1 MNKTININLGGI
13 FFHIDEEAY
22 LKLKKYLDAIRKS
35 LSDDPNGKNEILEDI
50 ELRIG
55 EILSEKITDIRQVVN
70 LENIDE
76 IISIMGKPEDY
87 SVDEDFF
94 EGETNKAQKS
104 KIKKKLFRDSADKF
118 LGGVSSGLAYY
129 LDVDVIWIRLTWLL
143 LFFGFGFGGLVY
155 LLLWI
160 LLPVA
165 NTTSEKLEMEGEPV
179 TISNIEKKIKEE
191 LTDVSKRMQDGIDGV
206 SKQFKEG
213 NYETKIKSG
222 LQEIIGFIQKIL
234 SFFFKTFGKLIGFFL
249 LIIAGLIL
257 ISLFIGVFS
266 WGSIEM
272 LGFSDE
278 FVSYPDFIYNSR
290 IPKVLLTVFLF
301 LAVEIPFVFF
311 FMLGLR
317 ILSKNVKSFTTSTRL
332 SLLGVW
338 LISILALG
346 FAGIENS
353 VNYSNQ
359 STVIVN
365 KDLFKVKQDTIRVKM
380 VATDEF
386 DSKRNFHK
394 VLVDNKEKLYV
405 SNVNLKI
412 RESDS
417 DISYVK
423 IYKRSSG
430 VSTFKAKE
438 EANSILYNFKLEG
451 NAILLDTFF
460 LTEIENKYRN
470 QKVTVSLYIPKGRI
484 IFLDESLYNFLQN
497 TNFAK
502 HRSHNTRFL
511 NYYKMTDSGLKCV
524 SCLDDEVSK
533 KGYVKKD
540 IINNNIEMKQVVEQK
555 DTIISKRVT
564 IDKNGVQVN

>member
-13 FFHIDEEAY
+13 FFHIDENAY
-22 LKLKKYLDAIRKS
+22 FKLKNYLDSIRKS
-35 LSDDPNGKNEILEDI
+35 LSDDSNGKNEILEDI
-50 ELRIG
+50 ESRIG
-55 EILSEKITDIRQVVN
+55 EILSEKITDVRQVVN

-87 SVDEDFF
+87 YVDEDFF
-94 EGETNKAQKS
+94 EEETNKAQKS
-104 KIKKKLFRDSADKF
+104 KNRKKLFRDSADKF

-179 TISNIEKKIKEE
+179 TISNIEKKIKDE
-191 LTDVSKRMQDGIDGV
+191 LSDVSKRMQDGIDDV

-213 NYETKIKSG
+213 NYEAKIKTG
-222 LQEIIGFIQKIL
+222 LQEIIDFIQKIL
-234 SFFFKTFGKLIGFFL
+234 NFFFKTFGKIIGFIL
-249 LIIAGLIL
+249 LLIAGLML
-257 ISLFIGVFS
+257 IGLFIGIFS
-266 WGSIEM
+266 WGSIEI

-290 IPKVLLTVFLF
+290 IPKVLLTAFLF
-301 LAVEIPFVFF
+301 LAIGIPLVFF

-317 ILSKNVKSFTTSTRL
+317 ILSKNVKSFTVSTKL

-338 LISILALG
+338 LISILALV

-353 VNYSNQ
+353 VKYINQ

-365 KDLFKVKQDTIRVKM
+365 KELFKNRQDTIRVKM
-380 VATDEF
+380 LATDEF
-386 DSKRNFHK
+386 DLKRNFEK
-394 VLVDNKEKLYV
+394 VLVDNEEKLYV
-405 SNVNLKI
+405 SNVSFKI

-417 DISYVK
+417 DLSYVK
-423 IYKRSSG
+423 IYKRSTG
-430 VSTFKAKE
+430 LSTFKAKE
-438 EANSILYNFKLEG
+438 GANAIIYNFKLEE
-451 NAILLDTFF
+451 NTILLDTFF
-460 LTEIENKYRN
+460 LTELENKYRN
-470 QKVTVSLYIPKGRI
+470 QKVIVSLYIPKGTI
-484 IFLDESLYNFLQN
+484 IFLDDILYNFLQN
-497 TNFAK
+497 KNFIK
-502 HRSHNTRFL
+502 HRYYKKRFSK
-511 NYYKMTDSGLKCV
+511 YYKMTDSGLKCV

-533 KGYVKKD
+533 KKDIKRDIKKD
-540 IINNNIEMKQVVEQK
+540 SVEIKRVGQRK
-555 DTIISKRVT
+555 DTITSKRVT

>member
-1 MNKTININLGGI
+1 MNKTININLGGV
-13 FFHIDEEAY
+13 FFYIDEEAY

-50 ELRIG
+50 ESRIG

-94 EGETNKAQKS
+94 EGETNKAQNS

-191 LTDVSKRMQDGIDGV
+191 LNDVSKRMQDGIDDV

-213 NYETKIKSG
+213 DYETKIKSG

-234 SFFFKTFGKLIGFFL
+234 NFFFKTFGKLIGFFL
-249 LIIAGLIL
+249 LVIAGLIL

-278 FVSYPDFIYNSR
+278 FVSYPNFIYNSR
-290 IPKVLLTVFLF
+290 IPKVLLTIFLF
-301 LAVEIPFVFF
+301 LAIGIPFVFF

-317 ILSKNVKSFTTSTRL
+317 ILSKNVNSFALSTKL

-359 STVIVN
+359 STIIVN

-380 VATDEF
+380 VARDEF
-386 DSKRNFHK
+386 DLKRNFHK
-394 VLVDNKEKLYV
+394 VLVDNEEKLYV
-405 SNVNLKI
+405 INVSLKI

-417 DISYVK
+417 DLSYVK
-423 IYKRSSG
+423 IYKRSTG
-430 VSTFKAKE
+430 LSTFKAKE
-438 EANSILYNFKLEG
+438 GANAIIYNFKLDG
-451 NAILLDTFF
+451 NTILLDRFF
-460 LTEIENKYRN
+460 LTELENKYRN
-470 QKVTVSLYIPKGRI
+470 QKVTVSLYIPKGKI
-484 IFLDESLYNFLQN
+484 IFLDGSLYVFLEN
-497 TNFAK
+497 TNFIK
-502 HRSHNTRFL
+502 YRSYKKRFWK
-511 NYYKMTDSGLKCV
+511 YYKMTDSGLKCV
-524 SCLDDEVSK
+524 SCLDDGESEKVDVKQNIVKDSTEVKIFSK
-533 KGYVKKD
+533 R
-540 IINNNIEMKQVVEQK
+540 N